1 MIARPCANAK
11 SRQSS
16 NLRYLATHSQSV
28 LSLCYCN
35 SWFNR
40 DVAVEIALKSK
51 PRMFSLSLAALG
63 VVYGDIGT
71 SPLYALR
78 ESLGGLPINL
88 TDVLGVL
95 SLIFWALIL
104 VISIKYLWIIFRADN
119 EGEGGILAL
128 LALLKRSE
136 SRHIKFLFVLSIFGA
151 GLLLGDGMLTP
162 AISVVSAIEGLKVI
176 SPSLAFWVLPI
187 TILILVL
194 LFSAQSFGTGMIGKA
209 FGPLIF
215 LWFFVIAVLGTIQIV
230 HNPVVLKAIDP
241 RYAIEFFLT
250 NGWHGYVLLGGV
262 FLVMTG
268 GEALY
273 VDIGHFGKNPIR
285 ISWFTVALPALLLS
299 YFGQSAYLLNNPL
312 AISNPFFMLAPS
324 WFFIPLLAIATM
336 ATIIASQAVISATFS
351 MTKQAVLLGLYPHLP
366 IVQTS
371 AEQRGQIY
379 IPQINF
385 ILAIGALFLIVEF
398 KTADALTH
406 AYGIAVNLDML
417 LVTMLVGFAAYKLWK
432 WPLRWII
439 GLFSV
444 FLAID
449 LLFLGA
455 NLQKIMSGGWM
466 PISFALFCAF
476 VMYTWH
482 KGMNHLRQ
490 TFYTK
495 KEDFSKV
502 LLQLHEKN
510 ISVLPDATAVF
521 ITDIYDQSGGSFLN
535 FLKLSHAL
543 PENALILSY
552 QVKNI
557 PYVNLEE
564 RFEVKCLD
572 KNICVLKLNYG
583 FMDFISIPYELSV
596 ASIQQILPF
605 ELNLNSSLYLVE
617 IPTIV
622 ASKLRKTMWFFWQEK
637 LFAFL
642 MRNYSANINIEFYQL
657 PFDRTIAIGTYCII

>member
-1 MIARPCANAK
+1 MG
-11 SRQSS
+11 
-16 NLRYLATHSQSV
+16 
-28 LSLCYCN
+28 LCYCN
-35 SWFNR
+35 SWPNKEV
-40 DVAVEIALKSK
+40 DVEIGLKSQ

-88 TDVLGVL
+88 IDVLGVL

-104 VISIKYLWIIFRADN
+104 VISVKYLWIIFRADN

-128 LALLKRSE
+128 LALLKRSD
-136 SRHIKFLFVLSIFGA
+136 SRYIKFLFVLSIFGA

-176 SPSLAFWVLPI
+176 SPALAFWVLPI

-215 LWFFVIAVLGTIQIV
+215 LWFLVIAVLGTIQII
-230 HNPVVLKAIDP
+230 HNPVVLKAVNP
-241 RYAIEFFLT
+241 CYAVEFFLE
-250 NGWHGYVLLGGV
+250 NGWRGYALLGGV
-262 FLVMTG
+262 FLVVTG

-285 ISWFTVALPALLLS
+285 ISWFIVALPALLLS
-299 YFGQSAYLLNNPL
+299 YFGQSAYLLSNPL

-324 WFFIPLLAIATM
+324 WFSIPLLAIATI
-336 ATIIASQAVISATFS
+336 ATIVASQAVISATFS

-379 IPQINF
+379 IPQVNF
-385 ILAIGALFLIVEF
+385 ILAIGALFLIIEF

-444 FLAID
+444 FLLID
-449 LLFLGA
+449 SLFLGA
-455 NLQKIMSGGWM
+455 NVQKIMSGGWI

-482 KGMNHLRQ
+482 KGMNYLRQ

-495 KEDFSKV
+495 KEDFSRV
-502 LLQLHEKN
+502 LLNLHDKN
-510 ISVLPDATAVF
+510 ISILPDATAIF

-543 PENALILSY
+543 PENVLILSY
-552 QVKNI
+552 QVKNV
-557 PYVNLEE
+557 PYVSLEE

-583 FMDFISIPYELSV
+583 FMDFVSIPYELSV

-617 IPTIV
+617 IPTIM
-622 ASKLRKTMWFFWQEK
+622 ASKLTKTMWFFWQEK

-642 MRNYSANINIEFYQL
+642 MRNYSANINIEFYHL
-657 PFDRTIAIGTYCII
+657 PFDRTIAIGTYFVI

>member
-1 MIARPCANAK
+1 M
-11 SRQSS
+11 
-16 NLRYLATHSQSV
+16 
-28 LSLCYCN
+28 
-35 SWFNR
+35 
-40 DVAVEIALKSK
+40 EISLKSQ

-88 TDVLGVL
+88 TDVLGIL

-104 VISIKYLWIIFRADN
+104 VISIKYLWIVFRADN

-128 LALLKRSE
+128 LALLKRSG
-136 SRHIKFLFVLSIFGA
+136 SKHLKFLFVLSIFGA

-162 AISVVSAIEGLKVI
+162 AISVVSAIEGLKVV
-176 SPSLAFWVLPI
+176 SPSLAFWVIPI

-194 LFSAQSFGTGMIGKA
+194 LFSAQSFGTGLIGKA
-209 FGPLIF
+209 FGPIILV
-215 LWFFVIAVLGTIQIV
+215 WFIVIAILGIVQIT
-230 HNPVVLKAIDP
+230 HNPVVLKATNP
-241 RYAIEFFLT
+241 YYAIEFFRE
-250 NGWHGYVLLGGV
+250 NGWRGYVLLGGV

-273 VDIGHFGKNPIR
+273 VDIGHFGKDPIR
-285 ISWFTVALPALLLS
+285 ISWLFVALPCLLLN

-312 AISNPFFMLAPS
+312 AISNPFYMIAPT

-336 ATIIASQAVISATFS
+336 ATIVASQAVISATFS
-351 MTKQAVLLGLYPHLP
+351 LTKQAVLLGLYPHLP

-371 AEQRGQIY
+371 MEQRGQIY
-379 IPQINF
+379 IPQVNF
-385 ILAIGALFLIVEF
+385 ILALGTVFLILAF
-398 KTADALTH
+398 KTSDALTH

-417 LVTMLVGFAAYKLWK
+417 LVTLLVSFAAYKLWK
-432 WPLRWII
+432 WRLIWILLI
-439 GLFSV
+439 FSV

-455 NLQKIMSGGWM
+455 NLQKLESGGWL
-466 PISFALFCAF
+466 PIVFALACAF
-476 VMYTWH
+476 IMYTWH
-482 KGMNHLRQ
+482 RGMGFLRQ
-490 TFYTK
+490 TFYK
-495 KEDFSKV
+495 RKEDLSETV
-502 LLQLHEKN
+502 EQLHEKN
-510 ISVLPDATAVF
+510 FSVLPDATAIF

-535 FLKLSHAL
+535 FLKLSHAI
-543 PENALILSY
+543 PQNALIVSY
-552 QVKNI
+552 EVKNI
-557 PYVNLEE
+557 PFVNLEE
-564 RFEVKCLD
+564 RFEIKCLD

-605 ELNLNSSLYLVE
+605 ELNLNSCLYLVE

-622 ASKLRKTMWFFWQEK
+622 ASKLKKTMWFYWQEK

-657 PFDRTIAIGTYCII
+657 PFDRTMAIGTYCII